1 MKQRIITAIIG
12 ISIYLPFVI
21 LGGKWFSYCIMLLG
35 AIALYEMAEMK
46 KIDYLNEIGLISTL
60 ALASVLLPEK
70 YFGPIFSE
78 ADPLMIFYLA
88 GMLLLILTV
97 YNYQRFNFVDAS
109 TLIFASLYIGFG
121 FRYLIMIRDLGLTTI
136 LYVLLVIWSTDTG
149 AYLIGRKYGKNK
161 LAPRISPNKTVEGA
175 LGGVATAF
183 VVASI
188 YSLFFTVEIK
198 NPQYLG
204 FLTILISIAG
214 QFGDLV
220 ESAYKRDFGV
230 KDSGKLLPGHGGVLD
245 RFDSTIFASIMFVV
259 WNNFLGV

>member
-12 ISIYLPFVI
+12 ISIFIPFVI
-21 LGGKWFSYCIMLLG
+21 VGGRWFSYGVLILG
-35 AIALYEMAEMK
+35 AVALYEMAEMK

-60 ALASVLLPEK
+60 ALSSVLLPEK
-70 YFGPIFSE
+70 YFAPIFSN

-121 FRYLIMIRDLGLTTI
+121 FRYLIMIRDLGLSTI
-136 LYVLLVIWSTDTG
+136 LYLLLVIWSTDTG
-149 AYLIGRKYGKNK
+149 AYLIGRKLGKHK
-161 LAPRISPNKTVEGA
+161 LAPQISPNKTVEGA
-175 LGGVATAF
+175 LGGILTALI
-183 VVASI
+183 VTSI
-188 YSLFFTVEIK
+188 YGFFFTVKIQ
-198 NPQYLG
+198 NPQCLG
-204 FLTILISIAG
+204 FLTILISISG